1 MVLLPPQP
9 TKSETEMNGWLR
21 DYLSKGFRF
30 AVSGATGV
38 LVNLSILYALTTYA
52 HLWYILSE
60 LIAILVTFVTNYNMN
75 LALRV
80 IRIEKTARS

>member
-1 MVLLPPQP
+1 M
-9 TKSETEMNGWLR
+9 
-21 DYLSKGFRF
+21 
-30 AVSGATGV
+30 
-38 LVNLSILYALTTYA
+38 NLSILYALTTYA

-80 IRIEKTARS
+80 IRIEKTAHS